1 MPSPHATPDQGGP
14 GSAGT
19 SPDIT
24 TGTDADVPG
33 GIPAGI
39 TAEQDAF
46 RSALTTTIETFLQE
60 QLAVL
65 GAISDES
72 VPLIS
77 SIATLTSGGKRMRA
91 LLCYWG
97 WRAASGTPGAP
108 APVIAGTALEFF
120 QAAAL
125 IHDDVIDRSDTRRGR
140 PSVHRQFSARHADA
154 GWHLDAERFGVS
166 AAILAGDLC
175 LAFSEELF
183 DASSSDASCA
193 RAGRTSARAIF
204 NRMRTEVMAGQYLD
218 LLEEAV
224 GPDQTPAL
232 AEERALN
239 ILRFKSAKYSIERP
253 LMLGGA
259 LAGADRALLDAYSAF
274 ALPLGEAFQLR
285 DDVLGVFGDP
295 EVTGKPAGDDL
306 REGKRTFLIA
316 RALRSSSK
324 DSSTRINA
332 MLGDTDLDAEAIAS
346 LRATIVASGALS
358 HTEALIDRKSAEAF
372 DALTRLPT
380 DAISRE
386 ALRRLAEAAVTRT
399 A

>member
-1 MPSPHATPDQGGP
+1 MLSAPAAPEQGGD
-14 GSAGT
+14 SDTIDTIA
-19 SPDIT
+19 SEQERFRLRL
-24 TGTDADVPG
+24 TGTIEDFL
-33 GIPAGI
+33 
-39 TAEQDAF
+39 AEQ
-46 RSALTTTIETFLQE
+46 RS
-60 QLAVL
+60 VL
-65 GAISDES
+65 SEISDES
-72 VPLIS
+72 LPLIS
-77 SIATLTSGGKRMRA
+77 SIATLTGGGKRMRA

-97 WRAASGTPGAP
+97 WRAAGGSPEAA

-125 IHDDVIDRSDTRRGR
+125 IHDDIIDRSDTRRGR
-140 PSVHRQFSARHADA
+140 PSVHRQFSARHRSG

-183 DASSSDASCA
+183 TTACSE
-193 RAGRTSARAIF
+193 AGESARVIF

-224 GPDQTPAL
+224 GPDQTPAE
-232 AEERALN
+232 AERRALN
-239 ILRFKSAKYSIERP
+239 ILRFKSAKYSMERP
-253 LMLGGA
+253 LMIGGA
-259 LAGADRALLDAYSAF
+259 LAGADPTLLAAYSAF

-316 RALRSSSK
+316 RALGAAD
-324 DSSTRINA
+324 DSARRTINT
-332 MLGDTDLDAEAIAS
+332 MLGDTELDDDAVAR
-346 LRATIVASGALS
+346 LRSMIQDTGALAETERLILDRS
-358 HTEALIDRKSAEAF
+358 TEAFR
-372 DALTRLPT
+372 ALDELSISTLP
-380 DAISRE
+380 RQ
-386 ALRRLAEAAVTRT
+386 ALGLLAEAAVTRS

>member
-1 MPSPHATPDQGGP
+1 MLSAPATPNEGGAASSSDTGRGTLATAP
-14 GSAGT
+14 VPSLTASSRSALG
-19 SPDIT
+19 
-24 TGTDADVPG
+24 
-33 GIPAGI
+33 
-39 TAEQDAF
+39 AEQDAF
-46 RSALTTTIETFLQE
+46 RSSLTRTIDEFLAE
-60 QLAVL
+60 QRAVL
-65 GAISDES
+65 TEISPEC

-77 SIATLTSGGKRMRA
+77 SIATLTGGGKRMRA

-97 WRAASGTPGAP
+97 WRAAGGSADDA
-108 APVIAGTALEFF
+108 APVTAGTALEFF

-125 IHDDVIDRSDTRRGR
+125 IHDDIIDRSDTRRGR
-140 PSVHRQFSARHADA
+140 PSVHRQFSTRHADA
-154 GWHLDAERFGVS
+154 GWHLDPERFGVS

-183 DASSSDASCA
+183 TASCSQD
-193 RAGRTSARAIF
+193 AGRSARTIF

-224 GPDQTPAL
+224 GPDQTPEV

-239 ILRFKSAKYSIERP
+239 ILRFKSAKYSMERP

-259 LAGADRALLDAYSAF
+259 LAGADESLLSAYSAF

-316 RALRSSSK
+316 RALASGSQDERA
-324 DSSTRINA
+324 RING
-332 MLGDTDLDAEAIAS
+332 MLGDTALDAGAIRE
-346 LRATIVASGALS
+346 LRGLIVASGALAD
-358 HTEALIDRKSAEAF
+358 TERLIEEKSAEAF
-372 DALTRLPT
+372 AALDVLGT
-380 DAISRE
+380 DPVSTQ
-386 ALRRLAEAAVTRT
+386 ALRLLAEAAVTRT

>member
-1 MPSPHATPDQGGP
+1 MPSAPATPDTGG
-14 GSAGT
+14 SI
-19 SPDIT
+19 SDI
-24 TGTDADVPG
+24 V
-33 GIPAGI
+33 
-39 TAEQDAF
+39 TAEQDGF
-46 RSALTTTIETFLQE
+46 RSSLTQTIEDFLAE
-60 QLAVL
+60 QREVLA
-65 GAISDES
+65 GISDES
-72 VPLIS
+72 LPLIS
-77 SIATLTSGGKRMRA
+77 SIATLTKGGKRMRA

-97 WRAASGTPGAP
+97 WRAAGGSPSAS
-108 APVIAGTALEFF
+108 APVVAGTALEFF

-125 IHDDVIDRSDTRRGR
+125 IHDDIIDRSDTRRGR
-140 PSVHRQFSARHADA
+140 PSVHRQFTARHSDA
-154 GWHLDAERFGVS
+154 GWHLDPERFGVS

-183 DASSSDASCA
+183 TASCPDATAGAA
-193 RAGRTSARAIF
+193 RTIF

-224 GPDQTPAL
+224 GPDQAPAV

-239 ILRFKSAKYSIERP
+239 ILRFKSAKYSMERP

-259 LAGADRALLDAYSAF
+259 LAGADDAVLRSYSAF

-316 RALRSSSK
+316 RALGSSGSK
-324 DSSTRINA
+324 ARAGINA
-332 MLGDTDLDAEAIAS
+332 MLGDTSLDDAGVGM
-346 LRATIVASGALS
+346 LRGLIVESGALA
-358 HTEALIDRKSAEAF
+358 HTERLIAVKSEEAF
-372 DALTRLPT
+372 SALAGLGIDAV
-380 DAISRE
+380 SRR
-386 ALRRLAEAAVTRT
+386 ALHLLAEAAVTRT

>member
-1 MPSPHATPDQGGP
+1 MPSAPATPDTGG
-14 GSAGT
+14 SI
-19 SPDIT
+19 SDI
-24 TGTDADVPG
+24 VS
-33 GIPAGI
+33 
-39 TAEQDAF
+39 AEQDRF
-46 RSALTTTIETFLQE
+46 RSSLTQTIEDFLTEQQE
-60 QLAVL
+60 VLA
-65 GAISDES
+65 GISDES
-72 VPLIS
+72 LPLIS
-77 SIATLTSGGKRMRA
+77 SIATLTRGGKRMRA

-97 WRAASGTPGAP
+97 WRAAGGSPSAS
-108 APVIAGTALEFF
+108 APVVAGTALEFF

-125 IHDDVIDRSDTRRGR
+125 IHDDIIDRSDTRRGR
-140 PSVHRQFSARHADA
+140 PSVHRQFTARHSDA
-154 GWHLDAERFGVS
+154 GWHLDPERFGVS

-183 DASSSDASCA
+183 TASCA
-193 RAGRTSARAIF
+193 DAAGSAARTIF

-224 GPDQTPAL
+224 GPDQAPAV

-239 ILRFKSAKYSIERP
+239 ILRFKSAKYSMERP

-259 LAGADRALLDAYSAF
+259 LAGADDALLQAYSAF

-316 RALRSSSK
+316 RALGSSGSK
-324 DSSTRINA
+324 ARAGINT
-332 MLGDTDLDAEAIAS
+332 MLGDTSLDDAGVGR
-346 LRATIVASGALS
+346 LRGLIVESGALA
-358 HTEALIDRKSAEAF
+358 HTERLIAEKSEEAF
-372 DALTRLPT
+372 SALAGLGIDAV
-380 DAISRE
+380 SRR
-386 ALRRLAEAAVTRT
+386 ALQLLAEAAVTRT

>member
-1 MPSPHATPDQGGP
+1 MLSPHATPSRGGSGSDEIAADQ
-14 GSAGT
+14 
-19 SPDIT
+19 DR
-24 TGTDADVPG
+24 
-33 GIPAGI
+33 
-39 TAEQDAF
+39 F
-46 RSALTTTIETFLQE
+46 RSRLTDTIEQFLADQRS
-60 QLAVL
+60 VL
-65 GAISDES
+65 GAISSES
-72 VPLIS
+72 LPLIE

-97 WRAASGTPGAP
+97 WRAAGGAQNAS
-108 APVIAGTALEFF
+108 APVTAGTALEFF

-140 PSVHRQFSARHADA
+140 PSVHREFSARHTDA
-154 GWHLDAERFGVS
+154 AWHLDAERFGVS

-183 DASSSDASCA
+183 TASCA
-193 RAGRTSARAIF
+193 DATGTSARGIF

-224 GPDQTPAL
+224 GPDQSPAV

-239 ILRFKSAKYSIERP
+239 ILRFKSAKYSMERP

-259 LAGADRALLDAYSAF
+259 LAGADADLLAAYSAF

-316 RALRSSSK
+316 RALGSGTAASSA
-324 DSSTRINA
+324 RINT
-332 MLGDTDLDAEAIAS
+332 MLGDTGLDAEAVALLRS
-346 LRATIVASGALS
+346 LIVESGALAR
-358 HTEALIDRKSAEAF
+358 TEELIERKSADAF

-380 DAISRE
+380 DAVSRE
-386 ALRRLAEAAVTRT
+386 ALRRLAEAAVIRT

>member
-1 MPSPHATPDQGGP
+1 MPSAPATPDTGG
-14 GSAGT
+14 SLSDT
-19 SPDIT
+19 
-24 TGTDADVPG
+24 V
-33 GIPAGI
+33 
-39 TAEQDAF
+39 TAEQDRF
-46 RSALTTTIETFLQE
+46 RSSLTQTIEDFLAEQQE
-60 QLAVL
+60 VL
-65 GAISDES
+65 LGISDES
-72 VPLIS
+72 LPLIS
-77 SIATLTSGGKRMRA
+77 SIATLTRGGKRMRA

-97 WRAASGTPGAP
+97 WRAAGGSPSAP
-108 APVIAGTALEFF
+108 APVVAGTALEFF

-125 IHDDVIDRSDTRRGR
+125 IHDDIIDRSDTRRGR
-140 PSVHRQFSARHADA
+140 PSVHRQFTARHSDA
-154 GWHLDAERFGVS
+154 GWHLDPERFGVS

-183 DASSSDASCA
+183 TASCA
-193 RAGRTSARAIF
+193 DAAGGAARTIF

-224 GPDQTPAL
+224 GPDQEPAV

-239 ILRFKSAKYSIERP
+239 ILRFKSAKYSMERP

-259 LAGADRALLDAYSAF
+259 LAGADDAVLRAYSAF

-316 RALRSSSK
+316 RALGSSGNK
-324 DSSTRINA
+324 ARAGINA
-332 MLGDTDLDAEAIAS
+332 MLGDTSLDDGGVGM
-346 LRATIVASGALS
+346 LRGLIVESGALA
-358 HTEALIDRKSAEAF
+358 HTERLIADKSEEAF
-372 DALTRLPT
+372 SALAGLGIDAV
-380 DAISRE
+380 SRR
-386 ALRRLAEAAVTRT
+386 ALHLLAEAAVTRT

>member
-1 MPSPHATPDQGGP
+1 MLSAPAAPDRGG
-14 GSAGT
+14 SVH
-19 SPDIT
+19 
-24 TGTDADVPG
+24 DA
-33 GIPAGI
+33 IA
-39 TAEQDAF
+39 AEQDRF
-46 RSALTTTIETFLQE
+46 RLSLTRTIEEFLDE
-60 QLAVL
+60 QRQVLA
-65 GAISDES
+65 AISDES
-72 VPLIS
+72 LPLIS

-97 WRAASGTPGAP
+97 WRAVGGSPDAT
-108 APVIAGTALEFF
+108 APVTAGTALEFF

-125 IHDDVIDRSDTRRGR
+125 IHDDIIDRSDTRRGR
-140 PSVHRQFSARHADA
+140 PSVHRHFAARHSDA
-154 GWHLDAERFGVS
+154 GWHLDPERFGVS

-183 DASSSDASCA
+183 TASCA
-193 RAGRTSARAIF
+193 DTAGVAARTIF

-218 LLEEAV
+218 LLEEVV
-224 GPDQTPAL
+224 GPDQAPAI

-239 ILRFKSAKYSIERP
+239 ILRFKSAKYSMERP

-259 LAGADRALLDAYSAF
+259 LAGADEALLSAYSAF

-316 RALRSSSK
+316 RALGSSGTDSRS
-324 DSSTRINA
+324 RINA
-332 MLGDTDLDAEAIAS
+332 MLGDTSLDADAVGT
-346 LRATIVASGALS
+346 LRNLIVDTGALA
-358 HTEALIDRKSAEAF
+358 HTERLIAEKSDE
-372 DALTRLPT
+372 ALTALERLMVDPV
-380 DAISRE
+380 SQQ
-386 ALRRLAEAAVTRT
+386 ALRLLAEAAVTRT

>member
-1 MPSPHATPDQGGP
+1 MLSAPATPEKDGFV
-14 GSAGT
+14 
-19 SPDIT
+19 PDAISEEQDRFRSSLT
-24 TGTDADVPG
+24 RTIEDFL
-33 GIPAGI
+33 
-39 TAEQDAF
+39 AEQRDVLVGI
-46 RSALTTTIETFLQE
+46 SGEAL
-60 QLAVL
+60 
-65 GAISDES
+65 
-72 VPLIS
+72 PLLS

-97 WRAASGTPGAP
+97 WRAAGGSPTAP
-108 APVIAGTALEFF
+108 APVVAGTALEFF

-125 IHDDVIDRSDTRRGR
+125 IHDDIIDRSDTRRGR
-140 PSVHRQFSARHADA
+140 PSVHRQFTARHTDA
-154 GWHLDAERFGVS
+154 GWHLDPERFGVS

-183 DASSSDASCA
+183 TAACAGTTGDAA
-193 RAGRTSARAIF
+193 RTIF

-224 GPDQTPAL
+224 GPDQTPEVA
-232 AEERALN
+232 AERALN
-239 ILRFKSAKYSIERP
+239 ILRFKSAKYSMERP

-259 LAGADRALLDAYSAF
+259 LAGADDRLLAAYSAF

-316 RALRSSSK
+316 RALQASSGEARA
-324 DSSTRINA
+324 RINA
-332 MLGDTDLDAEAIAS
+332 MLGDTSLDDDAVAM
-346 LRATIVASGALS
+346 LRGLIVDSGALV
-358 HTEALIDRKSAEAF
+358 HTEQLIAQKSGDAFAALERLGIDTVSRR
-372 DALTRLPT
+372 ALHL
-380 DAISRE
+380 
-386 ALRRLAEAAVTRT
+386 LAEAAVTRN

>member
-1 MPSPHATPDQGGP
+1 MLSAHAPSDRGGSGSDDIAADQ
-14 GSAGT
+14 
-19 SPDIT
+19 DR
-24 TGTDADVPG
+24 
-33 GIPAGI
+33 
-39 TAEQDAF
+39 F
-46 RSALTTTIETFLQE
+46 RAALTDTIEQFLQE
-60 QLAVL
+60 QRDVL

-72 VPLIS
+72 LPLLS

-97 WRAASGTPGAP
+97 WRAAGGSPVAA

-140 PSVHRQFSARHADA
+140 PSVHRQFSGRHLAA

-183 DASSSDASCA
+183 TASYADAPGTTA
-193 RAGRTSARAIF
+193 RTIF

-224 GPDQTPAL
+224 GPDQTPVV
-232 AEERALN
+232 AEGRALN
-239 ILRFKSAKYSIERP
+239 ILRFKSAKYSMERP

-259 LAGADRALLDAYSAF
+259 LAGADRDLLEAYSAF

-295 EVTGKPAGDDL
+295 DVTGKPAGDDL

-316 RALRSSSK
+316 RALGSGGSPDRM
-324 DSSTRINA
+324 NA
-332 MLGDTDLDAEAIAS
+332 LLGDPDLDADAVAE
-346 LRATIVASGALS
+346 LRASIIASGALAQ
-358 HTEALIDRKSAEAF
+358 TESLIEQKSAEAF
-372 DALTRLPT
+372 DALMLLPADET
-380 DAISRE
+380 SRE
-386 ALRRLAEAAVTRT
+386 ALHRLAEAAVTRS

>member
-1 MPSPHATPDQGGP
+1 MPSAPATPDTGG
-14 GSAGT
+14 SI
-19 SPDIT
+19 SDI
-24 TGTDADVPG
+24 V
-33 GIPAGI
+33 
-39 TAEQDAF
+39 TAEQDRF
-46 RSALTTTIETFLQE
+46 RSSLTQTIEDFLAE
-60 QLAVL
+60 QREVLA
-65 GAISDES
+65 GISDES
-72 VPLIS
+72 LPLIS
-77 SIATLTSGGKRMRA
+77 SIATLTKGGKRMRA

-97 WRAASGTPGAP
+97 WRAAGGSPSAS
-108 APVIAGTALEFF
+108 APVVAGTALEFF

-125 IHDDVIDRSDTRRGR
+125 IHDDIIDRSDTRRGR
-140 PSVHRQFSARHADA
+140 PSVHRQFTARHSDA
-154 GWHLDAERFGVS
+154 GWHLDPERFGVS

-183 DASSSDASCA
+183 TASCPDATAGAA
-193 RAGRTSARAIF
+193 RTIF

-224 GPDQTPAL
+224 GPDQAPAV

-239 ILRFKSAKYSIERP
+239 ILRFKSAKYSMERP

-259 LAGADRALLDAYSAF
+259 LAGADDAVLRSYSAF

-316 RALRSSSK
+316 RALGSSGGK
-324 DSSTRINA
+324 ARAGINA
-332 MLGDTDLDAEAIAS
+332 MLGDTSLDDAGVGM
-346 LRATIVASGALS
+346 LRGLIVESGALA
-358 HTEALIDRKSAEAF
+358 HTERLIAVKSEEAF
-372 DALTRLPT
+372 SALAGLGIDAV
-380 DAISRE
+380 SRR
-386 ALRRLAEAAVTRT
+386 ALHLLAEAAVTRT

>member
-1 MPSPHATPDQGGP
+1 MLSAPATPDQDGP
-14 GSAGT
+14 V
-19 SPDIT
+19 PD
-24 TGTDADVPG
+24 A
-33 GIPAGI
+33 IPE
-39 TAEQDAF
+39 EQDRF
-46 RSALTTTIETFLQE
+46 RSSLTLGIEAFLDQ
-60 QLAVL
+60 QRDVLAD
-65 GAISDES
+65 ISTES
-72 VPLIS
+72 LPLIT
-77 SIATLTSGGKRMRA
+77 SIAALTSGGKRMRA

-97 WRAASGTPGAP
+97 WRAAGGSPTAS
-108 APVIAGTALEFF
+108 APVVAGTALEFF

-125 IHDDVIDRSDTRRGR
+125 IHDDIIDRSDTRRGR
-140 PSVHRQFSARHADA
+140 PSVHRQFTMRHADA
-154 GWHLDAERFGVS
+154 GWHLDPERFGVS

-183 DASSSDASCA
+183 TASCSGTPGTAA
-193 RAGRTSARAIF
+193 RTIF

-224 GPDQTPAL
+224 GPDQTPEV

-239 ILRFKSAKYSIERP
+239 ILRFKSAKYSMERP

-259 LAGADRALLDAYSAF
+259 LAGADDALLSAYSAF

-316 RALRSSSK
+316 RALGSAPGAVRA
-324 DSSTRINA
+324 RINA
-332 MLGDTDLDAEAIAS
+332 MLGDTDLDDDAVGL
-346 LRATIVASGALS
+346 LRGLIVDSGALA
-358 HTEALIDRKSAEAF
+358 HTEQLIAGKSEAAFAALERLDIDG
-372 DALTRLPT
+372 T
-380 DAISRE
+380 SRH
-386 ALRRLAEAAVTRT
+386 ALRLLAEAAVTRS

>member
-1 MPSPHATPDQGGP
+1 MLSAPAAHDQGG
-14 GSAGT
+14 T
-19 SPDIT
+19 SDAVAEEQANYRHRL
-24 TGTDADVPG
+24 TGAIEDYLG
-33 GIPAGI
+33 EQRGILS
-39 TAEQDAF
+39 E
-46 RSALTTTIETFLQE
+46 
-60 QLAVL
+60 
-65 GAISDES
+65 ISDES
-72 VPLIS
+72 LPLIS

-97 WRAASGTPGAP
+97 WRGAGGSPGES

-125 IHDDVIDRSDTRRGR
+125 IHDDIIDRSDTRRGR
-140 PSVHRQFSARHADA
+140 PSVHRQFSARHLSA

-183 DASSSDASCA
+183 TTACSN
-193 RAGRTSARAIF
+193 AGERARAIF

-224 GPDQTPAL
+224 GPDQTPEE
-232 AEERALN
+232 AERRALN
-239 ILRFKSAKYSIERP
+239 ILRYKSAKYSMERP
-253 LMLGGA
+253 IMLGGA
-259 LAGADRALLDAYSAF
+259 LAGADAELLSAFSHF

-295 EVTGKPAGDDL
+295 AVTGKPAGDDL

-316 RALRSSSK
+316 RALGAGDDAARAK
-324 DSSTRINA
+324 ING
-332 MLGDTDLDAEAIAS
+332 MLGDTGLDDDAVAI
-346 LRATIVASGALS
+346 LRELIEGSGALEE
-358 HTEALIDRKSAEAF
+358 TERLIRRKSEEAF
-372 DALTRLPT
+372 ASLELLPIDAVPQH
-380 DAISRE
+380 
-386 ALRRLAEAAVTRT
+386 ALRRLAEAAVTRS